1 MQSLQEKASAWSGV
15 VAADAFAIDETNL
28 FQKLG
33 LQKCSDMSSTRESDT
48 SQPTLIGRHRPF
60 PATHQAAERW
70 LHHMEKALENTPEER
85 AIERGMWFLKY
96 AWELG
101 IDRLRMESDCERA
114 IQTLENRGA
123 RHTISIVHHIW
134 ELLDKQWEVRLRVIG
149 QESNK
154 VTDSL
159 AHFARKLPFGFHDF
173 VESPNVINGL
183 VLSDLPS

>member
-1 MQSLQEKASAWSGV
+1 MQPLQEKGSAWSGV

-85 AIERGMWFLKY
+85 AIERGVRERKDKWQCK
-96 AWELG
+96 
-101 IDRLRMESDCERA
+101 CE
-114 IQTLENRGA
+114 E
-123 RHTISIVHHIW
+123 
-134 ELLDKQWEVRLRVIG
+134 
-149 QESNK
+149 
-154 VTDSL
+154 DSE
-159 AHFARKLPFGFHDF
+159 K
-173 VESPNVINGL
+173 
-183 VLSDLPS
+183 